1 MEANPELAAQILSDI
16 SMIKWILIVIGIFV
30 AVATISI
37 ALGLYFVSRVINTA
51 ADRIDETTRSKFSDD
66 ASRLFEEDRLDELI
80 KLAEAKIGERP
91 NHTYAHWYLARAL
104 FKKGL
109 IHDARR
115 EFETV
120 RDLNPPWSVDHV
132 EPYIEELELRIR
144 NSRPELVD

>member
-1 MEANPELAAQILSDI
+1 MDANPELVAQIVNDI
-16 SMIKWILIVIGIFV
+16 HTIKWVLAIIGIFV

-37 ALGLYFVSRVINTA
+37 ALGLYFISNMAGAV
-51 ADRIDETTRSKFSDD
+51 ADRIEETTRSKFSED
-66 ASRLFEEDRLDELI
+66 AARLFEEDRLDDLVE
-80 KLAEAKIGERP
+80 LAETKIRERP
-91 NHTYAHWYLARAL
+91 NHTYAHWYLAKAL

-109 IHDARR
+109 IHDAKR

-120 RDLNPPWSVDHV
+120 RNLNPPWSVDHV